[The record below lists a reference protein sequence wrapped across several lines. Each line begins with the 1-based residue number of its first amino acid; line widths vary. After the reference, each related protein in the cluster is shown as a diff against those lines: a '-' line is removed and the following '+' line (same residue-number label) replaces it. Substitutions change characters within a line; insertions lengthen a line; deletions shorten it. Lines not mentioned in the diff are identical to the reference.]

1 MSHSNLVE
9 ATAIAMK
16 FTNAMPLWLAV
27 AILAIYSSPS
37 ESKSFP
43 KATLAKPPINDVKLS
58 SSSRG
63 MPAYADDD
71 VFVSLKSRTESFSES
86 LNPSWVNYSDPK
98 LLWNPQDIPYFI
110 DPSLANYTHVITT
123 SISKFSEVS
132 CLRFRELYSHESNLW
147 PKDYLYFNN
156 SEGCASFIGR
166 QGGAQLISL
175 QAERCT
181 ADGAGKVMHLILH
194 SLGFGHEHNRPDRD
208 EAIRIHW
215 LHVNETKRHYL
226 IKYNGTDAAMY
237 NESYDYDSLMH
248 GSNTLFTINSSLVT
262 LTARN
267 DSILELG
274 NRDHLSEKDIRRLN
288 ARYSCSS
295 TTEPPTGQT
304 GCDPTASAPTC
315 YGETR
320 PTLADPTDCTKYY
333 VCQGLEPIRM
343 PCPEGLF
350 YNPLIFV
357 CDWPWATICCPATK
371 RPNSTTISQ
380 MANTD

>member
-1 MSHSNLVE
+1 MQLNNSMPFWL
-9 ATAIAMK
+9 AIA
-16 FTNAMPLWLAV
+16 FFSL
-27 AILAIYSSPS
+27 YSQS

-43 KATLAKPPINDVKLS
+43 KATLAKPPINDVLQQVNS
-58 SSSRG
+58 IRG

-71 VFVSLKSRTESFSES
+71 IFVSLKSRTESFTEE

-110 DPSLANYTHVITT
+110 DPSLANYTNVITT

-132 CLRFRELYSHESNLW
+132 CLHFRELHSNESNLW

-156 SEGCASFIGR
+156 SQGCASFIGR

-175 QAERCT
+175 QAEKCT

-208 EAIRIHW
+208 KSIRIHW
-215 LHVNETKRHYL
+215 QNVNETKRQYL
-226 IKYNGTDAAMY
+226 IKYNGSDAATY
-237 NESYDYDSLMH
+237 NESYDFDSLMH
-248 GSNTLFTINSSLVT
+248 GSNTLFAINSSLVT

-267 DSILELG
+267 DTTRELG
-274 NRDHLSEKDIRRLN
+274 NRDHLSDTDIRRLN

-295 TTEPPTGQT
+295 TTEVPL
-304 GCDPTASAPTC
+304 GCDPSASAPTC
-315 YGETR
+315 FGETR

-333 VCQGLEPIRM
+333 VCQGSEPIRM

-357 CDWPWATICCPATK
+357 CDWPWATICCPVTK
-371 RPNSTTISQ
+371 RRDGTI
-380 MANTD
+380 ANMVPIN